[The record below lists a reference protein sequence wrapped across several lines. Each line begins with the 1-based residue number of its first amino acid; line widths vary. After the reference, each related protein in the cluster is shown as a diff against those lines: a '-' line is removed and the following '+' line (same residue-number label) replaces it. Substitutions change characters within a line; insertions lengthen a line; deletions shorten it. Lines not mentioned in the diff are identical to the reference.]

1 MRAFLAQSVAQRLE
15 GVNKAVRAS
24 ACSMF
29 AEPLGDTCERL
40 WVHVSLAQNKLF
52 YLNCLCERG
61 RTMKACQLNMSES
74 RSLFGASPLLPLP
87 SAEYQSE
94 LQAAALQSLS
104 SGPAP
109 LTQHFNPSLPQTASG
124 DKHKN
129 THYIIL
135 LLFVTLEH
143 YWCVIICNNRA
154 FIETQM
160 CSHMHPASSNDI
172 HA

>member
-1 MRAFLAQSVAQRLE
+1 
-15 GVNKAVRAS
+15 
-24 ACSMF
+24 
-29 AEPLGDTCERL
+29 
-40 WVHVSLAQNKLF
+40 
-52 YLNCLCERG
+52 
-61 RTMKACQLNMSES
+61 MKACQLNMPES
-74 RSLFGASPLLPLP
+74 RSLFGASLLP

-143 YWCVIICNNRA
+143 Y
-154 FIETQM
+154 
-160 CSHMHPASSNDI
+160 
-172 HA
+172 